1 MQLTNTWQNEDGSL
15 PIYHSPFGNN
25 SILGHL
31 FAVLCSKMYE
41 KLTKNS
47 CRKEEIQPR
56 NHFE

>member
-1 MQLTNTWQNEDGSL
+1 MQVTNTWQNEDGSL
-15 PIYHSPFGNN
+15 YHSPLGNN

-31 FAVLCSKMYE
+31 FAVLCSKMNE

-47 CRKEEIQPR
+47 CSKEEIQLR